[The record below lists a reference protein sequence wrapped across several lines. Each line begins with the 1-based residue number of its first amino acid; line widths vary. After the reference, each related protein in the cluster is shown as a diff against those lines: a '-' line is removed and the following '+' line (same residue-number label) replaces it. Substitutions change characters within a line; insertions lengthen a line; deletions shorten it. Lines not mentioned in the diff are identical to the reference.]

1 MSAQPPEIFLTKN
14 NFLCSNSSIQRLK
27 QVLIKHLLEQ
37 RKTQTTYVSHNAPD
51 NQTTFLIYFTSS
63 RFKLL
68 KNLLST
74 INKTNEILIMFAK
87 ETRMEIDWLF
97 IDSKSTVL
105 PLL

>member
-1 MSAQPPEIFLTKN
+1 M
-14 NFLCSNSSIQRLK
+14 
-27 QVLIKHLLEQ
+27 
-37 RKTQTTYVSHNAPD
+37 
-51 NQTTFLIYFTSS
+51 FLIHFTSS

-105 PLL
+105 LLL